1 MDGREIEARMLMW
14 AVAEISWQD
23 ASGRHCQAPAV
34 LEDRS
39 NSGACV
45 RLTRPVA
52 VGSVVTIRWQREQFS
67 AVARNCRR
75 DGREFVIGVRREA
88 QNATPSKNSGFG
100 KLAAGAGTKVPQSP
114 SPPHDDHPL
123 LLALQAERERR
134 HDQDRIAAEM
144 AAPILDLSSGRAA
157 GAAGNSANAADPN
170 LPIPNCVAID
180 LHSESAQSAGMTS
193 NTGSPFR
200 ERKDMQPKTLFPKFW
215 HRAKGSDRLEPV
227 GTREVLVNKS
237 NGSTAEPGS
246 TDRHE
251 MLSYEDIYHAAG
263 IMNPASGYGIH
274 KVVEM
279 LNSERI
285 RDLSKEVKRASIL
298 MALDAAGTRV
308 DDVLADAMR
317 RQDALNR
324 YEAGKKKQMEEFE
337 SAKAREIKEIEEEME
352 RVRAHYEER
361 IQRNRDLVSQE
372 KESLRNW
379 QMAMQHEIQRIA
391 EVIELCG
398 KQAVAGSA
406 ATSSASTMKKTSAA
420 DIPAQQAR
428 GAVSG
433 QS

>member
-14 AVAEISWQD
+14 AVAEISWED
-23 ASGRHCQAPAV
+23 ASGQHCQASAV

-88 QNATPSKNSGFG
+88 ESGSPSRNSASRALAPVAT
-100 KLAAGAGTKVPQSP
+100 AKVPQP
-114 SPPHDDHPL
+114 SPPQNDHPL
-123 LLALQAERERR
+123 LLALHAERERR
-134 HDQDRIAAEM
+134 RDQQTVTPTETISIAPASS
-144 AAPILDLSSGRAA
+144 APKV
-157 GAAGNSANAADPN
+157 
-170 LPIPNCVAID
+170 PIPNYAAID
-180 LHSESAQSAGMTS
+180 VQIESTQSGGVTS
-193 NTGSPFR
+193 NTGSPPN

-215 HRAKGSDRLEPV
+215 HRAKGSDRPESV
-227 GTREVLVNKS
+227 GTKEVLVNTS
-237 NGSTAEPGS
+237 NGSTPEPGS
-246 TDRHE
+246 ADRHE

-298 MALDAAGTRV
+298 MALDAAGTRL
-308 DDVLADAMR
+308 DDVLADATR

-324 YEAGKKKQMEEFE
+324 YEAGKKKQMDEFE
-337 SAKAREIKEIEEEME
+337 SAKAREIKEVEEEME
-352 RVRAHYEER
+352 RVRAHYAER
-361 IQRNRDLVSQE
+361 IQRNRDLVAQE
-372 KESLRNW
+372 KEGLRNW

-398 KQAVAGSA
+398 KQAVPGGA
-406 ATSSASTMKKTSAA
+406 AASSAQGQTSAS
-420 DIPAQQAR
+420 DKPVEQTR
-428 GAVSG
+428 GAASG